1 MEFNYEVFIVEEE
14 TIRLELQS
22 PRPEQLGEISS
33 SVKEIL
39 DGNTPSDITSGSFV
53 VPDDLTAYQKDAE
66 YITTVR
72 AEFEEQEKN
81 QENVG
86 TVEIKV
92 EPSIEFQVSSLTIPK
107 HDDPEEL
114 KKWAE
119 GKLEEL
125 LRDLKLRSDLK
136 YKKKFMFEFR
146 NT

>member
-107 HDDPEEL
+107 HDDPAEL

-136 YKKKFMFEFR
+136 YKK
-146 NT
+146 